1 MTTNGKTRAETDLEA
16 ELVRLNALVRERR
29 KQLDRLDKCPNKD
42 CPCRFVWR
50 EHVEKNLAGQVGEVR
65 RRVRDKAA
73 KLTKP
78 KGQPSRL
85 PATKNPRRRVGR
97 QQKA

>member
-1 MTTNGKTRAETDLEA
+1 
-16 ELVRLNALVRERR
+16 
-29 KQLDRLDKCPNKD
+29 
-42 CPCRFVWR
+42 
-50 EHVEKNLAGQVGEVR
+50 VEKNLAGQVGEVR

-78 KGQPSRL
+78 KGQPSRR

-97 QQKA
+97 QQQA